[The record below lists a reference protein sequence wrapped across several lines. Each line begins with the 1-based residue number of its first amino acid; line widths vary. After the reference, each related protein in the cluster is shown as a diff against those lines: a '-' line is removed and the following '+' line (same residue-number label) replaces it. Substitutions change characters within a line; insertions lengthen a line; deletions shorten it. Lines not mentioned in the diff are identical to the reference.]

1 MSTETQIIIGY
12 ALTIITYIIYCSSR
26 FMKNKTTMLL
36 MDMSTKMINVVALYC
51 LSSLTGSVNMFI
63 AILVLI
69 AASIKE
75 KTNKKLAGL
84 YTIFQIAYI
93 ISLVITFNGASS
105 ILMFTASSLC
115 LLGNWWLSPQ
125 GIRKT
130 GIAANICYLTYQIL
144 IKNYAGLLE
153 LITLA
158 CNISSLVKYRKLKA
172 DNNMKIAEV
181 VNNSI

>member
-1 MSTETQIIIGY
+1 MNTETQVILGY
-12 ALTIITYIIYCSSR
+12 TLTIITYIIYCSSR

-36 MDMSTKMINVVALYC
+36 MDASTKLINVVGLYC

-63 AILVLI
+63 AIFVLV

-75 KTNKKLAGL
+75 KTYKKLIGF
-84 YTIFQIAYI
+84 YIIFQVAYI
-93 ISLVITFNGASS
+93 ISLVITFNGPASV
-105 ILMFTASSLC
+105 LMFTASSLC

-125 GIRKT
+125 GMRKT

-158 CNISSLVKYRKLKA
+158 CNISSLVKYRKIET
-172 DNNMKIAEV
+172 DNSMSNTTVIGE
-181 VNNSI
+181 SI